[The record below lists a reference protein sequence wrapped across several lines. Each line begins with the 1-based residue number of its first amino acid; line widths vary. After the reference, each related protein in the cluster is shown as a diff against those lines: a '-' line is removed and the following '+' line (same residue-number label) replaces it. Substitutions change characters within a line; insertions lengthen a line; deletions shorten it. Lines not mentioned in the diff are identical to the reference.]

1 MDKVSYSLGL
11 SIGNNLLGSG
21 IKDVSLDDFTKGVS
35 DVLKGEKAEISYE
48 EAKQILNK
56 FFSELA
62 DKINRQNIEVGKA
75 FLEKNKKEE
84 GVVELP
90 SGLQYKVLTEGKGKK
105 PKATDKVK
113 CHYEGTLLDGTV
125 FDSSYKRN
133 EPAVFGVNQVIQG
146 WVEALQL
153 MSEGSKWRLF
163 IPSNLAYGERGAGS
177 SIPPHATL
185 IFDVELISVM

>member
-1 MDKVSYSLGL
+1 MEKVSYSLGL
-11 SIGNNLLGSG
+11 TIGNNLLGSG
-21 IKDVSLDDFTKGVS
+21 IKGVNMADFTKGIE
-35 DVLKGEKAEISYE
+35 DVLNGNKPEISYE
-48 EAKQILNK
+48 EAKTILDQ
-56 FFSELA
+56 FFTELA

-90 SGLQYKVLTEGKGKK
+90 SGLQYKVLVEGNGRK
-105 PKATDKVK
+105 PKANERVS

-133 EPAVFGVNQVIQG
+133 QPAQFGVNQVIKG

-153 MSEGSKWRLF
+153 MGEGAKWRLF
-163 IPSNLAYGERGAGS
+163 IPSDLAYGAQGAGAQ
-177 SIPPHATL
+177 IPPHATL
-185 IFDVELISVM
+185 IFDVELIKVL